1 VKNLATERPV
11 CPSVVK
17 EPASPAAAVAA
28 ADASV
33 TKQRSNRLYDIYP
46 YGVFYL
52 REPGPT

>member
-17 EPASPAAAVAA
+17 EPASPAAAAA

-46 YGVFYL
+46 YGVFNL
-52 REPGPT
+52 GEL